1 MKLFLSIALLSS
13 ITFSS
18 FAKNE
23 DTVKVGPGTLE
34 LQHLQKGK
42 LDYLQFIRKTKDGP
56 ASRLALITFNVETKP
71 FNNKPAIQV
80 TQQWEYDTVVHK
92 CFTVF
97 DPKNFSN
104 IFHETYWKRLGYS
117 IKLDFGKK
125 SVDFKNINN
134 KSEVPDSVKAV
145 AVKDF
150 KDSFNKFNLN
160 WHADML
166 IYSLLPYK
174 EGRTFIINYYD
185 PGFGPSEEVAYTVTS
200 SEPLTGSNGEN
211 IDCWVLN
218 NYVDN
223 KAPEKGYERFW
234 ISKKTREVLKLENF
248 MGAGRGY
255 RYKVKIATV
264 VD

>member
-1 MKLFLSIALLSS
+1 MKLFLSITLLLS
-13 ITFSS
+13 ITLSS
-18 FAKNE
+18 SAKIA
-23 DTVKVGPGTLE
+23 DTIKIAPGTLE
-34 LQHLQKGK
+34 LQHLQKGNFG
-42 LDYLQFIRKTKDGP
+42 YHQFVKKTKDGP
-56 ASRLALITFNVETKP
+56 AGKVTLIRFNVETKP
-71 FNNKPAIQV
+71 YNDKPAIEV
-80 TQQWEYDTVVHK
+80 TQQWEYDTIVHK

-97 DPKNFSN
+97 NPKDFSN

-117 IKLDFGKK
+117 VRLDFGTKT
-125 SVDFKNINN
+125 VDFKNINN
-134 KSEVPDSVKAV
+134 KSDVPDSIKTI

-150 KDSFNKFNLN
+150 TNSFKAFNLN

-174 EGRTFIINYYD
+174 EGRVFIINYYD
-185 PGFGPSEEVAYTVTS
+185 PGFGPSEEAAYTVTG
-200 SEPLTGSNGEN
+200 SEPLTGRNGES

-223 KAPEKGYERFW
+223 KVPEKGYERFW

-255 RYKVKIATV
+255 RYKVKLGTI
-264 VD
+264 